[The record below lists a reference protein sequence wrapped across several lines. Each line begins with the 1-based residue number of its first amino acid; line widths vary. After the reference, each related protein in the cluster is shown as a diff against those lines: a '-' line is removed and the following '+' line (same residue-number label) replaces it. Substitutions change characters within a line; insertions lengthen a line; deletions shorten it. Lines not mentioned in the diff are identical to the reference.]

1 MPFSIDMTV
10 LDWMTPLLGSGTKRV
25 KLVARTATQT
35 TTRSPLVHAVV
46 EAPVA
51 ATAGKTRAEA
61 VPPLV
66 TDIDSAPHATAAIP
80 VKAPQPGN
88 AVCTAALR
96 AASEPPGA
104 PRSSR

>member
-1 MPFSIDMTV
+1 MK
-10 LDWMTPLLGSGTKRV
+10 LLARDGDTDHDE
-25 KLVARTATQT
+25 VALGPR
-35 TTRSPLVHAVV
+35 AVV

-66 TDIDSAPHATAAIP
+66 TDMDLAPHATAAIP
-80 VKAPQPGN
+80 VNTPQPGN

-96 AASEPPGA
+96 AASRTPWRTEIESLNHSP
-104 PRSSR
+104 